1 MPFKPGQSGNPK
13 GRPRKERALTDL
25 LERAG
30 SSMLE
35 IDGKRVSGKRYLAD
49 MVWQVVMTGQA
60 KLPDGKVVQMSPQD
74 WKDFV
79 KWIYSHIDGPP
90 TLSVDLTSNDEPLNF
105 DYGRFIN
112 SATRSISDSNPPG
125 QDEGSLHG
133 EAVGENGNGGSP
145 SQ

>member
-79 KWIYSHIDGPP
+79 KWIYAHIDGPP

-105 DYGRFIN
+105 NYAKFIN
-112 SATRSISDSNPPG
+112 SATRSAEDSNPPG
-125 QDEGSLHG
+125 EDESSLHG
-133 EAVGENGNGGSP
+133 ETVGEDGNGGSV
-145 SQ
+145 SK